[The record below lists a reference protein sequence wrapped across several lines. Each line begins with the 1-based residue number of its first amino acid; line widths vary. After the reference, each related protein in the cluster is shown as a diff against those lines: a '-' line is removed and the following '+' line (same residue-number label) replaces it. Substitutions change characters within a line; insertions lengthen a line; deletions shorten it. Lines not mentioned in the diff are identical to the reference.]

1 MRKLLYIVMIFIGV
15 SACTSRQES
24 KPYDWDDDLHQRLLA
39 DFCLTESQVKDYIRK
54 YIPDVTDEQMRQWEE
69 SKALECRV
77 IDGEKRY
84 FRNAGPNLFRIDS
97 ACCAVKME
105 KEGTSLST
113 SEQVN
118 KEHLPEVMAAVRK
131 EKTPVVQPKRMR
143 VTYTLTMDSNAV
155 PAGKMIR
162 CWLPYPRTDQPR
174 QLNVKLLH
182 VSEPRYTLSP
192 PSCRHSTLYME
203 KQAIP
208 GEPTVFSETFEYTSC
223 AEWHPLKPGNILPYD
238 TAGALYK
245 EYTAERETHIRFTP
259 RIKELAA
266 NLTVG
271 ETNPLLKA
279 QRIFR
284 WINDHFP
291 WASAREYSTI
301 ENSPEYVLDN
311 RHGDCGQVS
320 LLFITLCRCSGIP
333 ARFQSGFMMHP
344 RAWNLHDWAEVYF
357 EGAGWVPVDQ
367 SFGIPTFADN
377 PEEKMF
383 FMGGID
389 PWRMIVNSDYSMPL
403 VPEKKYPRSETVDFQ
418 RGEVEWEGAN
428 TKLTVGASATPHA
441 EILEAAKPILA
452 EKGIDLEIVIF
463 DDYVQPNLQLEAGDL
478 DANYFQHIPYL
489 ENFNAENGTHLVS
502 AGAVHYE
509 PMGLYVN
516 PAKSIALDSI
526 PDGATIA
533 IPNDTTNESR
543 ALGLLEFNGLIK
555 LDTEAGQTATV
566 LDIAENPHKFDFVE
580 VEAAQVPRTLADVDL
595 GVINS
600 NYALQAGVDVVGTP
614 IAYESTEVAYPNII
628 AVREGD
634 DREELKTLV
643 EALQSDEIVNFIN
656 ETYKGAVVPTK

>member
-97 ACCAVKME
+97 ACCAVKIE

-143 VTYTLTMDSNAV
+143 VTYTLTVDSNAV

-174 QLNVKLLH
+174 QQNVKLLH

-301 ENSPEYVLDN
+301 ENIPEYVLDN

-377 PEEKMF
+377 SEEKMF

-389 PWRMIVNSDYSMPL
+389 SWRMIVNSDYSMPL

-418 RGEVEWEGAN
+418 RGEVEWEGGN
-428 TKLTVGASATPHA
+428 LYFPQWSYHMD
-441 EILEAAKPILA
+441 
-452 EKGIDLEIVIF
+452 IDYL
-463 DDYVQPNLQLEAGDL
+463 
-478 DANYFQHIPYL
+478 NY
-489 ENFNAENGTHLVS
+489 
-502 AGAVHYE
+502 
-509 PMGLYVN
+509 
-516 PAKSIALDSI
+516 
-526 PDGATIA
+526 
-533 IPNDTTNESR
+533 
-543 ALGLLEFNGLIK
+543 
-555 LDTEAGQTATV
+555 
-566 LDIAENPHKFDFVE
+566 
-580 VEAAQVPRTLADVDL
+580 
-595 GVINS
+595 
-600 NYALQAGVDVVGTP
+600 
-614 IAYESTEVAYPNII
+614 
-628 AVREGD
+628 
-634 DREELKTLV
+634 
-643 EALQSDEIVNFIN
+643 
-656 ETYKGAVVPTK
+656 